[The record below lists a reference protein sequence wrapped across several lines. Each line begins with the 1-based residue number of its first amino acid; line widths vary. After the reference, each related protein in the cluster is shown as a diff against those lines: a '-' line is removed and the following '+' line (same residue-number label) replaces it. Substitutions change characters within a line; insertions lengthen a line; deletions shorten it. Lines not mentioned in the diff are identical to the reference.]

1 MVNQLMKHDCPGEG
15 LDGGSGIGSWAFS
28 GCLWKEADRGWEQGC
43 REFTAG
49 LSYDMW
55 LLWRNYSSL
64 TLALMSSSL
73 LGGQDGLGVSRP
85 PFLAI

>member
-1 MVNQLMKHDCPGEG
+1 MEFVVGHSQAICGRK
-15 LDGGSGIGSWAFS
+15 
-28 GCLWKEADRGWEQGC
+28 KTGWEQGC

-73 LGGQDGLGVSRP
+73 LGGQDGP
-85 PFLAI
+85 W